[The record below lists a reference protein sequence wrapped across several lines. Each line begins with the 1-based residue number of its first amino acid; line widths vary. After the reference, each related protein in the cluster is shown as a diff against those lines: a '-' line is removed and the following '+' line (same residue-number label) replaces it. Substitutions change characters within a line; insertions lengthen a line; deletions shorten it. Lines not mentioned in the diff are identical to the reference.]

1 MKKKKPD
8 HSCIT
13 LTWSHA
19 QKCILEKRKKKY
31 SSAQE
36 MIQAVMDAENLL
48 GEEEAQEIATCG
60 GAEGIQR

>member
-1 MKKKKPD
+1 MAK
-8 HSCIT
+8 
-13 LTWSHA
+13 
-19 QKCILEKRKKKY
+19 KCILEKRKKKY